1 MRLLL
6 TLVCILIVS
15 MLAAAACPP
24 GTSLVSQ
31 YASNHDLLRCMK
43 LPNCAAACAA
53 PWVQDYA
60 TCICVRLRPCP
71 GQLTRKER
79 VNGGNREVVCG

>member
-1 MRLLL
+1 
-6 TLVCILIVS
+6 
-15 MLAAAACPP
+15 
-24 GTSLVSQ
+24 
-31 YASNHDLLRCMK
+31 MK